1 MQNLK
6 LDTPEDALT
15 LALVLAIT
23 APTEDLMQECSLM
36 ALEIGKDMTAKEFEI
51 CKAAA
56 LCVVE
61 FKETYQ

>member
-6 LDTPEDALT
+6 LGTPEDAVT

-23 APTEDLMQECSLM
+23 APTEYLVEQCSLM
-36 ALEIGKDMTAKEFEI
+36 ALEIGKDMTEEEFEI